1 MAISDA
7 ALAQMRAQ
15 AKAAG
20 GGGVYVILEDEG
32 EFVAGVVT
40 GIETVETSF
49 GEVEE
54 LILADV
60 RTNGGS
66 IDGERRLRLSR
77 TVLKRE
83 LGSEAEKGPVKV
95 GETVFVEYHGTSM
108 SKAGREFHRYSV
120 MKWTEAPKGDP
131 TVQMSGTEFQDALKK
146 DLGAVVEEDSLPF

>member
-95 GETVFVEYHGTSM
+95 DEVDGSAEG
-108 SKAGREFHRYSV
+108 
-120 MKWTEAPKGDP
+120 
-131 TVQMSGTEFQDALKK
+131 
-146 DLGAVVEEDSLPF
+146 